1 MLHAR
6 TASLPSVEKRRTEL
20 VRMAETVAHPLRL
33 GEGRPDQ
40 PFPQAAMPFRRAVRV
55 LAAAALSVWTAF
67 VPVSRPAAA
76 ESVSPQSAS
85 AVVFAYDRFG
95 EDQNP
100 SISIRIDQFE
110 AHLDE
115 LTDGDY
121 HVLPLPKILDALRS
135 GKPLP
140 DRTVAITIDEA
151 SRSAFTEAWPRL
163 KAAGLPFTLFVATD
177 AVDRGSPTHMSWT
190 EIRQLAAAG
199 VTIGALG
206 TSTQSMLSRS
216 PDQLAA
222 DLRRMSDR
230 FQTELGKR
238 PAVFAYPQGE
248 YSLAVR
254 QLVVDQGFAAAFGQQ
269 SGVLHP
275 QADPWS
281 LPRFVMN
288 ETYGSAD
295 RFELAA
301 NALPLPVSDLTPD
314 DPLVTVNPPPLG
326 FTIADG
332 VGDSSKL
339 ACFAAGQGR
348 TALERIA
355 EDRVEVRIK
364 DPFPP
369 GRARVN
375 CTLPAAD
382 GRWRWLGVQFLI
394 PE

>member
-1 MLHAR
+1 
-6 TASLPSVEKRRTEL
+6 
-20 VRMAETVAHPLRL
+20 
-33 GEGRPDQ
+33 
-40 PFPQAAMPFRRAVRV
+40 MPFRRAVTV
-55 LAAAALSVWTAF
+55 LAAAALSFWSAF
-67 VPVSRPAAA
+67 VPASRPAAA
-76 ESVSPQSAS
+76 DSAPSPGAS

-100 SISIRIDQFE
+100 SISIRVDQFE

-121 HVLPLPKILDALRS
+121 QVLPLPRILDALRT

-163 KAAGLPFTLFVATD
+163 KAANLPFTLFVATD
-177 AVDRGSPTHMSWT
+177 PVDRGSPAHMTWS

-206 TSTQSMLSRS
+206 TSTQSLLARS
-216 PDQLAA
+216 PDQVAA

-230 FQTELGKR
+230 FQAELGRR
-238 PAVFAYPQGE
+238 PAIIAYPQGE

-254 QLVVDQGFAAAFGQQ
+254 QLVIDQGFTAAFGQQ

-339 ACFAAGQGR
+339 ACFATGQGR

-375 CTLPAAD
+375 CTLPAAE

>member
-1 MLHAR
+1 
-6 TASLPSVEKRRTEL
+6 
-20 VRMAETVAHPLRL
+20 
-33 GEGRPDQ
+33 
-40 PFPQAAMPFRRAVRV
+40 MPFRRAVRV
-55 LAAAALSVWTAF
+55 LAAAALSVWTVLA
-67 VPVSRPAAA
+67 PASRAAA
-76 ESVSPQSAS
+76 ASPTGAS

-115 LTDGDY
+115 LTDGEY
-121 HVLPLPKILDALRS
+121 RVLPLPTILEALRT

-151 SRSAFTEAWPRL
+151 SRSAYAEAWPRL

-177 AVDRGSPTHMSWT
+177 AVDRGSPAHMTWT
-190 EIRQLAAAG
+190 EIRQLAASG

-206 TSTQSMLSRS
+206 TSTQSMLARS

-230 FQTELGKR
+230 FQTELGRR
-238 PAVFAYPQGE
+238 PTVFAYPQGE

-254 QLVVDQGFAAAFGQQ
+254 QLVMDQGFTAAFGQQ

-275 QADPWS
+275 QADPWG

-355 EDRVEVRIK
+355 DDRVEVRIK
-364 DPFPP
+364 DAFPP

-375 CTLPAAD
+375 CTLPTAD

>member
-1 MLHAR
+1 M
-6 TASLPSVEKRRTEL
+6 
-20 VRMAETVAHPLRL
+20 PL
-33 GEGRPDQ
+33 
-40 PFPQAAMPFRRAVRV
+40 RRAVRLLATAALTALTAWTSLV
-55 LAAAALSVWTAF
+55 PTARMAAAADTA
-67 VPVSRPAAA
+67 
-76 ESVSPQSAS
+76 SAGS

-100 SISIRIDQFE
+100 SISIRLDQFE

-121 HVLPLPKILDALRS
+121 QVLPLPKILDALRS

-151 SRSAFTEAWPRL
+151 SRSAYQEAWPRL

-177 AVDRGSPTHMSWT
+177 AVDRGSPAHMTWA
-190 EIRQLAAAG
+190 EIRQMAAAG
-199 VTIGALG
+199 VTIGGLG
-206 TSTQSMLSRS
+206 GSIQSLVPRT
-216 PDQLAA
+216 AA
-222 DLRRMSDR
+222 EVAAELRRTSDR
-230 FQTELGKR
+230 FQAELGQR
-238 PAVFAYPQGE
+238 PTVFAYPQGE

-254 QLVVDQGFAAAFGQQ
+254 KIVAEQGFVAAFGQQ
-269 SGVLHP
+269 SGVLHA

-288 ETYGSAD
+288 ETYGSVE
-295 RFELAA
+295 RFQLAA

-314 DPLVTVNPPPLG
+314 DPLLTVNPPPLG
-326 FTIADG
+326 FTIG
-332 VGDSSKL
+332 ESVGDSSRL

-348 TALERIA
+348 TVLERIA
-355 EDRVEVRIK
+355 DDRVEVRIK

-375 CTLPAAD
+375 CTLPTTD

>member
-1 MLHAR
+1 
-6 TASLPSVEKRRTEL
+6 
-20 VRMAETVAHPLRL
+20 
-33 GEGRPDQ
+33 
-40 PFPQAAMPFRRAVRV
+40 MPFRRAVRII
-55 LAAAALSVWTAF
+55 AAAALSAWTAF
-67 VPVSRPAAA
+67 IPALRPAAA
-76 ESVSPQSAS
+76 DGTAGGGPS

-100 SISIRIDQFE
+100 SISIRLDQFE

-121 HVLPLPKILDALRS
+121 HVLPLPGILEALRD
-135 GKPLP
+135 GRTLP

-177 AVDRGSPTHMSWT
+177 AVDRGSPAHMTWA

-206 TSTQSMLSRS
+206 TSTQSMLARS

-222 DLRRMSDR
+222 DLRRMAER
-230 FQTELGKR
+230 FQAELGR
-238 PAVFAYPQGE
+238 PPALLAYPQGE

-254 QLVVDQGFAAAFGQQ
+254 QQVIDLGFTAAFGQQ
-269 SGVLHP
+269 SGVLHAG
-275 QADPWS
+275 ADPWS

-301 NALPLPVSDLTPD
+301 NALPLPVSDLTPA
-314 DPLVTVNPPPLG
+314 DPLISVNPPPLG
-326 FTIADG
+326 FTIDG
-332 VGDSSKL
+332 SVGSTAKL
-339 ACFAAGQGR
+339 ACFATGQGR

-364 DPFPP
+364 EPFPP

-375 CTLPAAD
+375 CTLPADD

>member
-1 MLHAR
+1 MPPGPRLFRPGFLGRAAR
-6 TASLPSVEKRRTEL
+6 
-20 VRMAETVAHPLRL
+20 MVAAAMGLWAAFMPAA
-33 GEGRPDQ
+33 GRAAAAD
-40 PFPQAAMPFRRAVRV
+40 AAMP
-55 LAAAALSVWTAF
+55 
-67 VPVSRPAAA
+67 
-76 ESVSPQSAS
+76 S

-95 EDQNP
+95 EDQTP
-100 SISIRIDQFE
+100 SVSIRIDQFE
-110 AHLDE
+110 AHLEE
-115 LTDGDY
+115 LTSGDY
-121 HVLPLPKILDALRS
+121 QVLPLPRILEALRG

-140 DRTVAITIDEA
+140 DRAVAITIDEA
-151 SRSAFTEAWPRL
+151 SRSAFQEAWPRL

-177 AVDRGSPTHMSWT
+177 AVDRGSPNHMSWS

-206 TSTQSMLSRS
+206 TSTQSLVPRS
-216 PDQLAA
+216 PGEIAA
-222 DLRRMSDR
+222 DLRRMADR
-230 FQTELGKR
+230 MKAELGQR
-238 PAVFAYPQGE
+238 PALFAYPQGE

-254 QLVVDQGFAAAFGQQ
+254 DVVKDLGYAAAFGQQ
-269 SGVLHP
+269 SGVLYP
-275 QADPWS
+275 QADPWG

-288 ETYGSAD
+288 EAYGSVD
-295 RFELAA
+295 RFRLAA

-326 FTIADG
+326 FTIGDG
-332 VGDSSKL
+332 IGDSSRL

-348 TALERIA
+348 TVLERVA

-364 DPFPP
+364 DPLPP

-375 CTLPAAD
+375 CTLPAGE

>member
-1 MLHAR
+1 ML
-6 TASLPSVEKRRTEL
+6 
-20 VRMAETVAHPLRL
+20 
-33 GEGRPDQ
+33 
-40 PFPQAAMPFRRAVRV
+40 FRRAVKA
-55 LAAAALSVWTAF
+55 LATAALTVWTVL
-67 VPVSRPAAA
+67 VPVGRVAVAA
-76 ESVSPQSAS
+76 ETGNS

-100 SISIRIDQFE
+100 SISIRLDQFE

-121 HVLPLPKILDALRS
+121 QVLPLTRVLDALKA

-140 DRTVAITIDEA
+140 DRAVAITIDEA
-151 SRSAFTEAWPRL
+151 SRSAYQEAWPRL

-177 AVDRGSPTHMSWT
+177 AVDRGSPAHMTWP
-190 EIRQLAAAG
+190 EIRQMAAAG
-199 VTIGALG
+199 VTIGGLG
-206 TSTQSMLSRS
+206 ASTQSLVPRT
-216 PDQLAA
+216 AA
-222 DLRRMSDR
+222 EVAAELRRMSDR
-230 FQTELGKR
+230 FQTELGQR
-238 PAVFAYPQGE
+238 PTLFSYPQGE

-254 QLVVDQGFAAAFGQQ
+254 KTVAEMGFVAAFGQQ

-288 ETYGSAD
+288 ETYGSVD
-295 RFELAA
+295 RFQLAA

-326 FTIADG
+326 FTIADS

-348 TALERIA
+348 TVLERIT

-364 DPFPP
+364 EPFPP

-375 CTLPAAD
+375 CTLPAPD
-382 GRWRWLGVQFLI
+382 GRWRWFGVQFLI